1 MNTLKARL
9 HDLRTFAEELLFASR
24 WTLPLLLLLLGATYG
39 RWLVDVS
46 YTNDQILMLDSHPF
60 SLIEQQR
67 WGFSVL
73 GLLGLMDRH
82 IPFWTPFLGLALL
95 TGAGILFAYYWR
107 TVAPGTC
114 SRRQLLLGL
123 CLFLTF
129 PLNCEILI
137 YPTAFLWNG
146 ACYALVAA
154 ALLLSHEPHAE
165 GPLRAHLAPRVWF
178 LPALL
183 LAVAV
188 SAYESFL
195 FVYLVG
201 LLLTLLLRLHR
212 GEITTWRDLLPA
224 ARKPLVTLFAAL
236 LIRAV
241 VIFAIGFVV
250 SYAKNGGGA
259 AKTIAWL
266 EVESLRD
273 LLDLCLK
280 LPLKF
285 AYYYLV
291 YTPFN
296 IALALFWAALLGGAG
311 LFLKR
316 PHRLLAATLLLALLG
331 SLFGLS
337 LIMGNVQP
345 YRNCQSFAL
354 LVGCLLP
361 LLLTRWVRPRPL
373 RIFLAVGILFL
384 CTKQTS
390 LYFDADLRAWQRA
403 AFNYQTLAHDLQTA
417 RVFQKN
423 KPIYFI
429 GYTSHGASLTDSLLP
444 NALTNPLSSHL
455 PSPYQHAA
463 LTYFPAGYQGRVI
476 LRDFYGLAGIPL
488 KNPDDLSQAD
498 LIAIADREKIPAFPL
513 PGYIREL
520 DDKILIRAGSSQ
532 DPFRPWRQRLREML
546 QNIRHPSPAKNQ

>member
-1 MNTLKARL
+1 MQTLKTRL
-9 HDLRTFAEELLFASR
+9 CDLRTFAEELLFASR

-46 YTNDQILMLDSHPF
+46 YTNDQILALASHPF
-60 SLIEQQR
+60 TLIEQQR

-82 IPFWTPFLGLALL
+82 IPFWSPFLGLALL

-114 SRRQLLLGL
+114 SRRQLLFGL

-137 YPTAFLWNG
+137 YPSAFLWNG

-154 ALLLSHEPHAE
+154 ALLLSHEPHTE
-165 GPLRAHLAPRVWF
+165 GPLRAHLAPRAWL

-183 LAVAV
+183 LATAI

-201 LLLTLLLRLHR
+201 LLLTLLIRLHR
-212 GEITTWRDLLPA
+212 GEITAWRDLLPA
-224 ARKPLVTLFAAL
+224 ARKPLITLIAAL
-236 LIRAV
+236 IIRSL
-241 VIFAIGFVV
+241 VIFAISFAVT
-250 SYAKNGGGA
+250 YAKDGGGA
-259 AKTIAWL
+259 AKTIAWFD
-266 EVESLRD
+266 VECLRD

-285 AYYYLV
+285 AYYYLI
-291 YTPFN
+291 YAPFN

-331 SLFGLS
+331 SLFALS
-337 LIMGNVQP
+337 LMMGNVQP

-361 LLLTRWVRPRPL
+361 LLLARTLRPRPARL
-373 RIFLAVGILFL
+373 LLAIALLFL

-403 AFNYQTLAHDLQTA
+403 SFDYYTLAHDLQTSQA
-417 RVFQKN
+417 LQKG
-423 KPIYFI
+423 KPVYFV
-429 GYTSHGASLTDSLLP
+429 GHTTHGASLTDSLLP
-444 NALTNPLSSHL
+444 HALTKPLSTFL

-463 LTYFPAGYQGRVI
+463 WTHFPISYQARVI
-476 LRDFYGLAGIPL
+476 LRERYGLTALPL
-488 KNPDDLSQAD
+488 RNPPGPTQAE
-498 LIAIADREKIPAFPL
+498 LLALAEREQIPAFPH
-513 PGYIREL
+513 PGYIREF
-520 DDKILIRAGSSQ
+520 DDKILIHAGSAT
-532 DPFRPWRQRLREML
+532 DPSRPWRQRLREAL
-546 QNIRHPSPAKNQ
+546 SAPAPTSK